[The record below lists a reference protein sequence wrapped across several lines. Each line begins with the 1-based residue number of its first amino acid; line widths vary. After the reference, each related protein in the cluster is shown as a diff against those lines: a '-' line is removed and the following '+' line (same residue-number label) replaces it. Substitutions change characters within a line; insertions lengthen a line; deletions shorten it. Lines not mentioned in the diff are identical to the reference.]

1 MKMTLYEID
10 QRIDELF
17 DPETGEI
24 FDIEALE
31 ALEMA
36 RHDKIANVGCLIKN
50 IEAMNDAIKKEIDTL
65 TARKKAGENTVER
78 LKKYALEATGGA
90 KFEDAR
96 CRISFT
102 TRDKVEIEPNLTV
115 DDVPAEYVRVKTTR
129 DFDKMIMKEALA
141 AGAEIKG
148 VKLVKNTSVIV
159 K

>member
-50 IEAMNDAIKKEIDTL
+50 IEAMNEAIEKEVAAL
-65 TARKKAGENTVER
+65 TARKKAGENTVAR
-78 LKKYALEATGGA
+78 LKNFALEATGGA

-102 TRDKVEIEPNLTV
+102 TRDKVEIEPLLTV
-115 DDVPAEYVRVKTTR
+115 DDVPAEYVRVKTSKE
-129 DFDKMIMKEALA
+129 FDKKIMKDALK
-141 AGAEIKG
+141 AGAVIKG
-148 VKLVKNTSVIV
+148 VKLIKNTSVIV